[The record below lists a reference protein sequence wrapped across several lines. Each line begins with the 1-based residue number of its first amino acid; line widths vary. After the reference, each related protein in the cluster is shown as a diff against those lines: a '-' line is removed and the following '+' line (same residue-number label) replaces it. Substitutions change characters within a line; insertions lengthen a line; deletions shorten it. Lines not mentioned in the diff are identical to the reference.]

1 MPTLRFETISGN
13 WKPFK
18 GDWKNVFCF
27 TVKALFALKIF
38 KSLTWLFYS
47 CRKMAHKKAK
57 FNFKIYDVI
66 NREMSNYNHVLS
78 DISRCKGNQKMKYG
92 QLIGYSMRYI
102 FLKESYTKC
111 GGETSSRSFSKTE
124 INSLKFYTV
133 CFYCMSK
140 SRTTKMYWNW
150 GVDHLLLLHIKHFQ
164 KIKRA
169 LELVCLP
176 HFLHGFQRKVFLT
189 LYSINWQNFIVW
201 LLLILEILC
210 NMWFVI
216 FCFPVY
222 DVIILKSN
230 LAYQAK

>member
-1 MPTLRFETISGN
+1 MPTLRFEIISGN

-92 QLIGYSMRYI
+92 QLIGYSDIDIFFSRNHI
-102 FLKESYTKC
+102 QNVVEKLVPDPFLKQKS
-111 GGETSSRSFSKTE
+111 
-124 INSLKFYTV
+124 TV
-133 CFYCMSK
+133 
-140 SRTTKMYWNW
+140 W
-150 GVDHLLLLHIKHFQ
+150 
-164 KIKRA
+164 
-169 LELVCLP
+169 
-176 HFLHGFQRKVFLT
+176 
-189 LYSINWQNFIVW
+189 NFIQ
-201 LLLILEILC
+201 
-210 NMWFVI
+210 FVFI
-216 FCFPVY
+216 VCQSRGLPKCIETEV
-222 DVIILKSN
+222 
-230 LAYQAK
+230 